1 MLVEN
6 NVPQTIDRAGIGW
19 EELRAGNPRLIML
32 RMPAFGLEGPYSSY
46 RAFGLHVEAMVG
58 HTHLRG
64 YPDTPPGGT
73 GETLASD
80 GLAGV
85 QGAVAVLMALRHRD
99 RTGEGQL
106 VEMPLNE
113 GFVPTLAEFLFE
125 HTMNGVNP
133 PPQANRHRWNAPHNV
148 YRCLGDDQW
157 IAIDVETDAQFL
169 ALCNALSGGHGG
181 TGDVDI
187 GHAPQD
193 ARFATARLRLQHVET
208 LDRLVGAA
216 TASWDK
222 HELFHALQAAGVC
235 AAPVNDALDAL
246 SDPHLRAVGFF
257 EEQTIEGVGTH
268 DYPGLTIQM
277 QRTPN
282 QVRTPPPRLGEH
294 NEEIYRGLLGYS
306 AEQVA
311 ELERKGL
318 VGTAYPPELL
328 PEHLRGSAAPER
340 RS

>member
-1 MLVEN
+1 
-6 NVPQTIDRAGIGW
+6 
-19 EELRAGNPRLIML
+19 
-32 RMPAFGLEGPYSSY
+32 MPAFGLEGPYSSY

-148 YRCLGDDQW
+148 YRCLGEDQW
-157 IAIDVETDAQFL
+157 IAIDVETNAQFL
-169 ALCNALSGGHGG
+169 ALCDALSGGRGELGRRRHRARAAGCALRDG
-181 TGDVDI
+181 PA
-187 GHAPQD
+187 APPARRD
-193 ARFATARLRLQHVET
+193 ARS
-208 LDRLVGAA
+208 VGRSRDGVMGQTRA
-216 TASWDK
+216 
-222 HELFHALQAAGVC
+222 LPALQAAGVC

-246 SDPHLRAVGFF
+246 SDPHLRSVGFF

-282 QVRTPPPRLGEH
+282 EVRTPPPRLGEH

-306 AEQVA
+306 GRAA
-311 ELERKGL
+311 
-318 VGTAYPPELL
+318 
-328 PEHLRGSAAPER
+328 RGARTQGSGRHGVP
-340 RS
+340 S